1 MSKIFSDFDDIIVY
15 IDNIILYTK
24 STFEHHVRRIS
35 AVLSQLQAH
44 NLHVYVEDTY
54 LASKQV
60 DYLGYTLTPEGIQP
74 QQKKIMPIL

>member
-44 NLHVYVEDTY
+44 NLHVHVEDTY